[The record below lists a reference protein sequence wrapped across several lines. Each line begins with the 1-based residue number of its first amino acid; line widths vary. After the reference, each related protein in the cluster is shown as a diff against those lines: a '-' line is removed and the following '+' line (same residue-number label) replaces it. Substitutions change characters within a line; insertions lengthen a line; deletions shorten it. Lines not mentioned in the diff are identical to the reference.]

1 MNPSTRIEDI
11 FTRLKRL
18 SIGVGVLM
26 IGLTLLF
33 GLGSVSVY
41 AQASSGTFRA
51 CNFEAAETA
60 RTSEES
66 GTAFEEC
73 LGEIFE
79 FIVVLAILL
88 ILFRIALSA
97 LKAYN
102 PLDGGG
108 SATNNAVT
116 IVWDIVL
123 GLLFIGGPYLILTTL
138 NPALTNFDITDL
150 SGIFDNID
158 AGQSQNGSGGSG
170 SGGGGSGST
179 GGEDTG
185 DETSAGG
192 GTSAEIDEAVQQI
205 LAENGYLADGSQ
217 VTLEQEQE
225 AVERLQDDVR
235 LYYRCHYYLLDNN
248 TSSFGNRE
256 GRQDECE
263 EWRGL
268 SNKTRVLSARDAIE
282 NSDSRYKENFNSS
295 ADNQDYD
302 LGKGPYYVQENSVAF
317 AADTLLPYPEFG
329 TGCSRYYLDVQAA
342 NVDDSL
348 PRLDAVGGNTLRDRT
363 FYTLICSRDSTNPY
377 FDQAD
382 DGTWTI
388 KPNLSFGK
396 DANLDNLE
404 RVNRQ

>member
-1 MNPSTRIEDI
+1 MTRRLPFHYI
-11 FTRLKRL
+11 FERSSAMFVSLVLVFTG
-18 SIGVGVLM
+18 IGV
-26 IGLTLLF
+26 LLST
-33 GLGSVSVY
+33 GSVSAH
-41 AQASSGTFRA
+41 AQASSGTFTE
-51 CNFEAAETA
+51 CNFRAADGQV
-60 RTSEES
+60 RDGSDD
-66 GTAFEEC
+66 AFENC
-73 LGEIFE
+73 LGQIFQ
-79 FIVVLAILL
+79 FIVVVAILL

-108 SATNNAVT
+108 SATSNAVT

-150 SGIFDNID
+150 SGVFDNIE
-158 AGQSQNGSGGSG
+158 AGQSQNGGSG
-170 SGGGGSGST
+170 SGGGGSST

-185 DETSAGG
+185 GETSVGG

-205 LAENGYLADGSQ
+205 LAENGYLADGTQ
-217 VTLEQEQE
+217 VTLEQERQ
-225 AVERLQDDVR
+225 AVERLQADVR

-248 TSSFGNRE
+248 TSSFGDRE
-256 GRQDECE
+256 GRQDECAQ
-263 EWRGL
+263 WRSL
-268 SNKTRVLSARDAIE
+268 ANKTRVLSARDAIE

-302 LGKGPYYVQENSVAF
+302 LGKGPYYVQADSVAF

-329 TGCSRYYLDVQAA
+329 TGCSRYYLDVRAG

-377 FDQAD
+377 FDQGD
-382 DGTWTI
+382 DGTWVI

-396 DANLDNLE
+396 NATLENLE